1 MSMKEKRKMKKYLVI
16 MLSVSGLLMIFSL
29 VSPVLMGIG
38 LMPGGNWHFFI
49 VATTGVAFFLAWF
62 ALILN
67 RKNK

>member
-1 MSMKEKRKMKKYLVI
+1 
-16 MLSVSGLLMIFSL
+16 
-29 VSPVLMGIG
+29 MGIG

-49 VATTGVAFFLAWF
+49 VATTAVAFFLAWF